1 MRFKVGQKVRV
12 VKPRYGCYFRDGDVV
27 EIHRIEAEDGED
39 MNRYGARYEDGRF
52 LFSLY
57 DDEVE
62 PVESEDKPVPIT
74 NGDKIRAMS
83 NAELSDLILYGIG
96 LGSGPCDN
104 CQHKYTVFCHKPN
117 RCEAGMI
124 AWLNSE
130 AEDK

>member
-27 EIHRIEAEDGED
+27 EIHRIETEDGKD

-62 PVESEDKPVPIT
+62 PIESEDKPVPIT

-83 NAELSDLILYGIG
+83 NRELATFLLDQPYNNSACHVCPHKDVRCFDIEDACVDGI
-96 LGSGPCDN
+96 
-104 CQHKYTVFCHKPN
+104 
-117 RCEAGMI
+117 E
-124 AWLNSE
+124 AWLNSPV
-130 AEDK
+130 EDK

>member
-12 VKPRYGCYFRDGDVV
+12 VRPRYGCYFRDGDVV
-27 EIHRIEAEDGED
+27 EIHRIETEDGED

-62 PVESEDKPVPIT
+62 PVESEDKSVPIT

-83 NAELSDLILYGIG
+83 NRELSEFLFDADYGEIACEVC
-96 LGSGPCDN
+96 P
-104 CQHKYTVFCHKPN
+104 HRYKPTCTTEN
-117 RCEAGMI
+117 SCIDGIE

-130 AEDK
+130 AEEK